1 MGHVLEF
8 SLERLTSLQ
17 LQVRDRSLTI
27 VSAYE
32 PNISVEYL
40 AFLEALGGELECSP
54 TGNSIVLP
62 GVINAQLQQQ
72 QYYL

>member
-40 AFLEALGGELECSP
+40 AFLGALGGVLECSP
-54 TGNSIVLP
+54 TGNSTRSQQRSAAEAAVLSI
-62 GVINAQLQQQ
+62 GV
-72 QYYL
+72 